1 MSEEVKTDVG
11 SSPEEGSSAD
21 DLIKSGPSANIDTG
35 NEGKPT
41 VSSEAGEEKVNLD
54 DYVAKQTYEDLE
66 SKMGTMGEEL
76 GNYREFVKE
85 FQPLLDEFEKQ
96 PELVDLIMSGKID
109 SELANAVAEGKVKI
123 EDATV
128 IASAHEKVKE
138 EMGKNKYEKTS
149 PEDIEKLIS
158 EKANELFE
166 KESSKIR
173 GDVNT
178 LKDEIAFKDKLNKFI
193 EDTPDFPEFSTAI
206 NEYIRQHPNV
216 DDLEVAYHAVKGI
229 HYEEMIKKKAEDDAA
244 EEEKNRALNAT
255 GGGSQGG
262 TIPSGKSA
270 GIDDLVSGKGN
281 PNVF

>member
-35 NEGKPT
+35 NEGEPT

-123 EDATV
+123 EDAAV
-128 IASAHEKVKE
+128 VASAHEEVKKD
-138 EMGKNKYEKTS
+138 MGKIKYDKSS

-158 EKANELFE
+158 DKASELF
-166 KESSKIR
+166 KNESLKIR
-173 GDVNT
+173 GDVDS
-178 LKDEIAFKDKLNKFI
+178 LKEELAYKDKLNKFI
-193 EDTPDFPEFSTAI
+193 KDTPDFPEFSGRI
-206 NEYIRQHPNV
+206 NDYIKEHRDI
-216 DDLEVAYHAVKGI
+216 DDIEVAYHVVKGV
-229 HYEEMIKKKAEDDAA
+229 HYEELIKKKAEDDAA

-262 TIPSGKSA
+262 TIPSGNST
-270 GIDDLVSGKGN
+270 IDDLVSGKGN